1 MAELKD
7 SGSTPFYSREAFG
20 ERLSGFIY
28 GTIVVLS
35 AVIAGAKIYPDGPGH
50 VAAFVAVATFVL
62 WLAHVYAH
70 GLAQSVTD
78 DQGLSFVELGHV
90 ARQEASI
97 LEAGVPSIMALVLGA
112 AGVLSEDAAVWLAIG
127 LGLAV
132 LAQQGFVFARVK
144 RLGWS
149 ATALVV
155 TLNLGLG
162 VLLIWLKL
170 LIGRLH

>member
-1 MAELKD
+1 MAELKHG
-7 SGSTPFYSREAFG
+7 GSTPFYSREAFG

-35 AVIAGAKIYPDGPGH
+35 VVIAGAKIYPDSPGH

-62 WLAHVYAH
+62 WLSHVYAH
-70 GLAQSVTD
+70 GLAQSVTN
-78 DQGLSFVELGHV
+78 DQRLSFVELGHV

-97 LEAGVPSIMALVLGA
+97 LEAGVPSIIALVLGA

-144 RLGWS
+144 GLGWS

-162 VLLIWLKL
+162 VLLISLKL
-170 LIGRLH
+170 LVGRLH

>member
-1 MAELKD
+1 M
-7 SGSTPFYSREAFG
+7 
-20 ERLSGFIY
+20 
-28 GTIVVLS
+28 
-35 AVIAGAKIYPDGPGH
+35 
-50 VAAFVAVATFVL
+50 
-62 WLAHVYAH
+62 
-70 GLAQSVTD
+70 
-78 DQGLSFVELGHV
+78 ELGHV

-97 LEAGVPSIMALVLGA
+97 LEAGLPSIVALVLGA